1 MSTKVKR
8 TPLFGQDGHLGIPII
23 ANNNKHLVQVRD
35 VITVTVSIII
45 TLITFIYILRDPIK
59 PLHPVPTRPEAMT
72 CLTTRRLERN
82 HDNCS
87 VPDPDFVF
95 N

>member
-35 VITVTVSIII
+35 VINVTIIIMMI
-45 TLITFIYILRDPIK
+45 TLIILMITSY
-59 PLHPVPTRPEAMT
+59 VTQ
-72 CLTTRRLERN
+72 
-82 HDNCS
+82 
-87 VPDPDFVF
+87 
-95 N
+95 